1 MAKIYAPNKQ
11 YNGESASVV
20 FVKGVGETEDAH
32 LLEWF
37 KDHGYDVEEKQKTNG
52 RSKKTEGAP
61 ADESGAVE
69 ADTEAAG
76 KAKE

>member
-37 KDHGYDVEEKQKTNG
+37 REHGYTVEEKAQTTRRGN
-52 RSKKTEGAP
+52 KKEEDF
-61 ADESGAVE
+61 ADEVEAVE
-69 ADTEAAG
+69 ADPEAAE
-76 KAKE
+76 KAEE

>member
-1 MAKIYAPNKQ
+1 MAKIYAQNKQ

-37 KDHGYDVEEKQKTNG
+37 REHGYTVEEKVQTT
-52 RSKKTEGAP
+52 RRAKKKEKAEEPEVVAP
-61 ADESGAVE
+61 
-69 ADTEAAG
+69 DTEAAE
-76 KAKE
+76 KAEE

>member
-37 KDHGYDVEEKQKTNG
+37 KEHGYTVEEIPKTTRRG
-52 RSKKTEGAP
+52 KKTESAEK
-61 ADESGAVE
+61 ADDVD
-69 ADTEAAG
+69 ADTESAE
-76 KAKE
+76 KAEE

>member
-1 MAKIYAPNKQ
+1 MAKIYAPNEQ

-20 FVKGVGETEDAH
+20 FAKGVGETEDAH

>member
-1 MAKIYAPNKQ
+1 MAKIYSPNKQ

-20 FVKGVGETEDAH
+20 FVKGLGETEDDY

>member
-52 RSKKTEGAP
+52 RSKNIEGAP